1 MFNPYPPFMS
11 QTIYIHIIFGKMA
24 SLMGYRKLIVIL
36 LQVNDLLKV
45 AKTNFVV
52 LKLLAGG
59 HKKDSRNPPDFSFAG
74 HPHFPI
80 IRLL

>member
-1 MFNPYPPFMS
+1 MN
-11 QTIYIHIIFGKMA
+11 IYMIFGKNIIINGLQKMIA
-24 SLMGYRKLIVIL
+24 VL
-36 LQVNDLLKV
+36 LQVSDLLKV